1 MHSPSVLFDE
11 EDPQGQGE
19 TATAPP
25 FFRDLNLDQVVDA
38 ITARRDEY
46 DLKPLFYTALHSEHT
61 IRYRQA
67 VFQDLERASTLEA
80 IRKFAEEMRV
90 VRRHLAL
97 TQKLYYKYNR
107 EGWFLEA
114 AARYRDAVTGLAD
127 ALTHAD
133 LRARGLIQLRDYLA
147 DYAQRGDFQTFVTDI
162 DNCRAGLTS
171 IRYCIIVRDSSV
183 RVRKYAGEIDY
194 SVDVEATFARFQQG
208 AVKDYR
214 LKLSIGS
221 GMNHVEAAIL
231 DMVAKLYPDIF
242 ASLDAFCVEHS
253 NFLDPVVAR
262 FDREIQFYVGYLEL
276 IASVKAI
283 GLPFCYPEITS
294 ADKEIFANASFD
306 LALAVKAVAEEKTVV
321 GNDFFLKGAERIF
334 VVSGPNQGGKTTFAR
349 MFGQLHHLAR
359 LGCPTPGTR
368 ARLFLCDAIFTH
380 FEQEED
386 ISNLRGKLQDDLVR
400 IHAILTEATPSSII
414 IMNEIFTS
422 TTLQDA
428 ILLSKQILTQ
438 IIRLDALAVCV
449 TFIEELAT
457 LDVKTVSMVGG
468 VVPDNPAQRTYKIER
483 RPADG
488 LSYALSIAEKYRLTY
503 AALKERI
510 PV

>member
-1 MHSPSVLFDE
+1 MSIPSILFDLE
-11 EDPQGQGE
+11 HASDPE
-19 TATAPP
+19 ATFTAPS
-25 FFRDLNLDQVVDA
+25 FFGDLNLEQIVDA
-38 ITARRDEY
+38 ITAQRDEY
-46 DLKPLFYTALHSEHT
+46 NLKPFFYTALHSEDA
-61 IRYRQA
+61 IQYRQA
-67 VFQDLERASTLEA
+67 VFQDLERAPTLDA
-80 IRKFAEEMRV
+80 IREFAEKMRV
-90 VRRHLAL
+90 VRRYLAL
-97 TQKLYYKYNR
+97 VQKLYYKYNQ

-114 AARYRDAVTGLAD
+114 AALYRDAVAGLAE
-127 ALTHAD
+127 ALAHAD
-133 LRARGLIQLRDYLA
+133 LRAHGFIQLRDYLT
-147 DYAQRGDFQTFVTDI
+147 DYCRRNDFQKLADDI
-162 DNCRAGLTS
+162 DARRAELGA
-171 IRYCIIVRDSSV
+171 IRYAIIVRDNSV
-183 RVRKYAGEIDY
+183 KVRKYQDEIDY
-194 SVDVEATFARFQQG
+194 STDVEATFARFQQG

-214 LKLSIGS
+214 LKLTMGS

-231 DMVAKLYPDIF
+231 DMVAKLYPEAF
-242 ASLDAFCVEHS
+242 AALDAFCAEHH
-253 NFLDPVVAR
+253 NFLDPVIAR
-262 FDREIQFYVGYLEL
+262 FDREIQFYIGYLEL
-276 IASVKAI
+276 IATVKAM
-283 GLPFCYPEITS
+283 GLPFCYPEIAS
-294 ADKEIFANASFD
+294 ADKEIFAYASFD
-306 LALAVKAVAEEKTVV
+306 LALAIKAVAEEKAVV
-321 GNDFFLKGAERIF
+321 GNDFYLKGSERIF

-400 IHAILTEATPSSII
+400 IHAILAEATPSSII

-428 ILLSKQILTQ
+428 VFLSKQILAQ

-457 LDVKTVSMVGG
+457 LDPKTVSMVGG
-468 VVPDNPAQRTYKIER
+468 VMPGNPAQRTYKIER

-510 PV
+510 PL